1 MFNLKMIWIF
11 YKLWQDFIKICRILK
26 SYHNLVGGDMEI
38 EVMLKFEKNSD
49 FDRLNTSIIKL
60 IESLKKVNKLQLE
73 YIILMLLKIF
83 KKPMTKSQIL
93 DELYFLKDIDKEKL
107 NIILSYYSFIHYDDT
122 HGYYYSKEEKT
133 LANNILDIINKI
145 EFLEKMDIST
155 LIYNLFTSIG
165 KPLRL
170 NEIKDYINI
179 FADINNKELKKVL
192 ERSSKIK
199 SIGHETYTLIE
210 WNKHKESHDVPDKK
224 TISSHDDLYTSVLN
238 SIKSL
243 KIANQYKLEYLVYKL
258 LKNSRYSMTKSQI
271 LDELYFLKEIDN
283 EKLEIIL
290 SYYDFIHYHDVFGY
304 YYSKEEKS
312 IENNFL
318 DILKKLKYLN
328 CMEITDCI
336 YNLLISIGQPMS
348 LDEIY
353 DYISIFKEV
362 DKEELEIILQTSNK
376 FKSVKYKTYALA
388 EWDEYEELYYD
399 FNRDIESFIQKSK
412 IKKRNWEIYK
422 KYVLSLKNYS
432 LEEVGNIYNITR
444 ERVRQIIKKIDK
456 RMGSFSLK
464 KRFIKYVDF
473 VENFIIENGVLDFS
487 NEHHV
492 KELKKIFENRNLIE
506 VIAFLNKIEN
516 KFIVLEDRY
525 CYLKSKYDYIISY
538 LDYLVEKTN
547 DSYVCMKTFDSIFSE
562 LKIDKNREKELLKLI
577 INNDKRFYIN
587 ADKDICYYS
596 KEPFSKYSII
606 WIIFDE
612 IGEPVHYS
620 VVMKKYNEITGNNI
634 NSHIFLSYL
643 DRREDLFTR
652 IFTGIYGLK
661 KWGYSKHIFSM
672 NLVIELLE
680 SKKSV
685 MHYEDIY
692 ECIKDKTMAKK
703 NTVYN
708 LMQAD
713 ERIVSL
719 GCGYYCLKSYF
730 ENNSGSL
737 EYFSN
742 NDDISKR
749 RLGYLLAK
757 FQNDYGN
764 TVIKYRVI
772 ESMLNSYFIKIP
784 KVFDIELEEL
794 VYLFDINYNK
804 YQCKFNKNTNNLYG
818 INVFMRRK
826 EISVGDILYLEIISP
841 KAIRLLTEYEYEH
854 EYQVFDSKK
863 YSEYIEVEE
872 NADEDEIIEIV
883 DLESLIKFGLKNGF
897 VYYEDLEKIDISDK
911 YDDIYEL
918 MIELNEKGITFLN
931 KG

>member
-1 MFNLKMIWIF
+1 MTWIF

-26 SYHNLVGGDMEI
+26 SYHNLVGGDVKI
-38 EVMLKFEKNSD
+38 EVMIKFEKNSD
-49 FDRLNTSIIKL
+49 YYRLDTLIIKL
-60 IESLKKVNKLQLE
+60 IESLKKVNKLELE
-73 YIILMLLKIF
+73 YIIVMLLKIF

-93 DELYFLKDIDKEKL
+93 DELYFLKEIDKEKL
-107 NIILSYYSFIHYDDT
+107 SIILSYYSFIHYDDV

-145 EFLEKMDIST
+145 KFLEKKDIST

-165 KPLRL
+165 EPLRL
-170 NEIKDYINI
+170 NEIENYISI
-179 FADINNKELKKVL
+179 TGSINRKELKEVL
-192 ERSSKIK
+192 ERTNKIK
-199 SIGHETYTLIE
+199 SIGHETYALIE
-210 WNKHKESHDVPDKK
+210 WNKYKESDDVPDKK
-224 TISSHDDLYTSVLN
+224 TILAYDDLYTSVLN

-243 KIANQYKLEYLVYKL
+243 KIVNQYKLEYLVYKL
-258 LKNSRYSMTKSQI
+258 LKHSRYSMTKSQI

-283 EKLEIIL
+283 EKLDIIL
-290 SYYDFIHYHDVFGY
+290 SYYSFIHYHDVFGY

-328 CMEITDCI
+328 CMEITSCI

-353 DYISIFKEV
+353 DYISVIKEV
-362 DKEELEIILQTSNK
+362 DKEELEIILKNSNK

-388 EWDEYEELYYD
+388 EWDEYGKLYYD
-399 FNRDIESFIQKSK
+399 FDKDITSFLDKSK

-422 KYVLSLKNYS
+422 KYVFSLRDYT
-432 LEEVGNIYNITR
+432 LEEIGNIYNITR
-444 ERVRQIIKKIDK
+444 ERVRQIVRKIDK
-456 RMGSFSLK
+456 RIEHFSCR
-464 KRFIKYVDF
+464 KRFIKYVDL
-473 VENFIIENGVLDFS
+473 VENLIIENGVLDFS
-487 NEHHV
+487 NEHHI

-538 LDYLVEKTN
+538 LDYLVEKIN

-620 VVMKKYNEITGNNI
+620 VVMKKYNEITGDNI

-661 KWGYSKHIFSM
+661 KWGYNKHIFSTD
-672 NLVIELLE
+672 LVVKLLE
-680 SKKSV
+680 FKKSV

-692 ECIKDKTMAKK
+692 ECIKHKTMAKK
-703 NTVYN
+703 KTVYT

-730 ENNSGSL
+730 ESNSGNL

-742 NDDISKR
+742 NADISKR

-757 FQNDYGN
+757 LQNEYGN

-772 ESMLNSYFIKIP
+772 ESMLNSYSIKIP
-784 KVFDIELEEL
+784 KVFDIELEYL
-794 VYLFDINYNK
+794 VYLFDIHYNK
-804 YQCKFNKNTNNLYG
+804 YQCKFNKDLNELYG
-818 INVFMRRK
+818 MTVLMRRK

-872 NADEDEIIEIV
+872 NADEDDVIEIV
-883 DLESLIKFGLKNGF
+883 DLESLMKFGLKNGF
-897 VYYEDLEKIDISDK
+897 IYYEDLEKIDISDK

>member
-73 YIILMLLKIF
+73 YIILKLLKIF

-93 DELYFLKDIDKEKL
+93 DELYFLKEIDNEKL
-107 NIILSYYSFIHYDDT
+107 DIILSYYS
-122 HGYYYSKEEKT
+122 
-133 LANNILDIINKI
+133 
-145 EFLEKMDIST
+145 
-155 LIYNLFTSIG
+155 
-165 KPLRL
+165 
-170 NEIKDYINI
+170 
-179 FADINNKELKKVL
+179 
-192 ERSSKIK
+192 
-199 SIGHETYTLIE
+199 
-210 WNKHKESHDVPDKK
+210 
-224 TISSHDDLYTSVLN
+224 
-238 SIKSL
+238 
-243 KIANQYKLEYLVYKL
+243 
-258 LKNSRYSMTKSQI
+258 
-271 LDELYFLKEIDN
+271 
-283 EKLEIIL
+283 
-290 SYYDFIHYHDVFGY
+290 FIHYHDVFGY

-328 CMEITDCI
+328 CMEITSCI

-353 DYISIFKEV
+353 DYISVIKEI
-362 DKEELEIILQTSNK
+362 DKEELEIILKNSNK

-388 EWDEYEELYYD
+388 EWDEYGKLYYD
-399 FNRDIESFIQKSK
+399 FDKDITSFLDKSK

-422 KYVLSLKNYS
+422 KYVFSLRDYT
-432 LEEVGNIYNITR
+432 LEEIGNIYNITR
-444 ERVRQIIKKIDK
+444 ERVRQIVRKIDK
-456 RMGSFSLK
+456 RIEHFSCR
-464 KRFIKYVDF
+464 KRFIKYVDL
-473 VENFIIENGVLDFS
+473 VENLIIENGVLDFS
-487 NEHHV
+487 NEHHI

-538 LDYLVEKTN
+538 LDYLVEKIN

-620 VVMKKYNEITGNNI
+620 VVMKKYNEITGDNI

-643 DRREDLFTR
+643 DRRKDLFTR

-661 KWGYSKHIFSM
+661 KWGYNKHIFSTD
-672 NLVIELLE
+672 LVVKLLE
-680 SKKSV
+680 FKKSV

-692 ECIKDKTMAKK
+692 ECIKHKTMAKK
-703 NTVYN
+703 KTVYT

-730 ENNSGSL
+730 ESNSGNL

-742 NDDISKR
+742 NDYFKER
-749 RLGYLLAK
+749 RMGYLLAK
-757 FQNDYGN
+757 LQNEYGN

-772 ESMLNSYFIKIP
+772 ESMLNSYSIKIP
-784 KVFDIELEEL
+784 KVFNIELEYL
-794 VYLFDINYNK
+794 VYLFDIHYNK
-804 YQCKFNKNTNNLYG
+804 YQCKFNKDVNELYG
-818 INVFMRRK
+818 MTVLMRRK

-872 NADEDEIIEIV
+872 NADEDDVIEIV
-883 DLESLIKFGLKNGF
+883 DLESLMKFGLKNGF
-897 VYYEDLEKIDISDK
+897 IYYEDLEKIDISDK